1 MRLWRISNHADLS
14 GEGGRL
20 VDGRWH
26 PRGLPVVYLAEHPA
40 LALLEHLVHL
50 EIDLADLPDDYQ
62 LLEVDVP
69 DGFAIERITAE
80 RLIALDREWP
90 RNAELTQRLG
100 GDWLRGQRSPLLG
113 VPSVILPRSTNFL
126 LNPSH
131 PDASQAA
138 IASAT
143 RPPYDHR
150 LFG

>member
-50 EIDLADLPDDYQ
+50 EIDLADLPDGYQ
-62 LLEVDVP
+62 LLEVELP
-69 DGFAIERITAE
+69 DDLAIERITAE
-80 RLIALDREWP
+80 GLIALDPEWP
-90 RNAELTQRLG
+90 RNAQLTQRLG
-100 GDWLRGQRSPLLG
+100 GDWLRSRRSPLLG

-131 PDASQAA
+131 LDASRAA

>member
-14 GEGGRL
+14 GEGGRI

-26 PRGLPVVYLAEHPA
+26 SRGWPIVYLAEHPA

-50 EIDLADLPDDYQ
+50 EIDLADLPDNYQ
-62 LLEVDVP
+62 LIEVEVP
-69 DGFAIERITAE
+69 DALGIEEIAPESLDAGNRDWRRDPGF
-80 RLIALDREWP
+80 
-90 RNAELTQRLG
+90 TQRLG
-100 GDWLRGQRSPLLG
+100 SDWLRRRRSPLLS

-131 PDASQAA
+131 PDATRAA
-138 IASAT
+138 VASAT
-143 RPPYDHR
+143 RPPYDPR